1 MPFDES
7 SSAPVKGDT
16 ATMAQTLDRLA
27 AVQGKASAEGA
38 AETVAEIDAKEFRRA
53 RQDPK
58 LHRFA
63 RAADERLQKL
73 RAAGQ
78 ID

>member
-1 MPFDES
+1 
-7 SSAPVKGDT
+7 
-16 ATMAQTLDRLA
+16 LDRLA
-27 AVQGKASAEGA
+27 AVQRKASAEEA
-38 AETVAEIDAKEFRRA
+38 TETVAEIDAKEFRRA
-53 RQDPK
+53 RQDPR

-73 RAAGQ
+73 RAADQ

>member
-1 MPFDES
+1 
-7 SSAPVKGDT
+7 
-16 ATMAQTLDRLA
+16 MAQTLGRLA
-27 AVQGKASAEGA
+27 AVTGKASAEEVDG
-38 AETVAEIDAKEFRRA
+38 TVAEIDAKDFKRA

-63 RAADERLQKL
+63 KAADERLGKL
-73 RAAGQ
+73 RAHGQ